1 MTGTTSFTRF
11 DSDVAIRYSNTAS
24 DVLGSDYYYTT
35 EPFIYHIE
43 DYPSNKIVKVPA
55 AFLTD
60 GATIPRAFWFWAS
73 PIGRHAQA
81 AILHDYL
88 CEYLTIQ
95 VDGVPTRITR
105 KEADLIFKESLLV
118 LGVSKFK
125 ANIMYAGVSA
135 YRMLAR
141 VTEPSFRADKKRL
154 EEGILEKILQGK
166 CGEDQVCRI
175 NTRKWAL

>member
-1 MTGTTSFTRF
+1 MIGTTSFARF
-11 DSDVAIRYSNTAS
+11 DSDVAIKYSNTAS

-43 DYPSNKIVKVPA
+43 DFPSNKIVKVPA

-60 GATIPRAFWFWAS
+60 GATIPRAFWCWAS

-105 KEADLIFKESLLV
+105 KEADRIFRDSLLF
-118 LGVSKFK
+118 LGVSKSK
-125 ANIMYAGVSA
+125 ANMMYAGVST
-135 YRMLAR
+135 YRVFAN
-141 VTEPSFRADKKRL
+141 VTSPSFRVEKKRL
-154 EEGILEKILQGK
+154 EEGILNRLIEGK
-166 CGEDQVCRI
+166 CGDDDVCRI